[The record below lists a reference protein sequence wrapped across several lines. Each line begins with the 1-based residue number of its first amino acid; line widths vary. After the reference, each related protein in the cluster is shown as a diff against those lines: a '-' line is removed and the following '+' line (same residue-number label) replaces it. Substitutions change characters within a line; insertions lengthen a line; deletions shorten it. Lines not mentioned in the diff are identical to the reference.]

1 MALPDSCCD
10 FVMTRLM
17 TFLFLVPPSA
27 LAAESRHSLF
37 CFFGFFFSSVFTLQA
52 NMSTRTKS
60 PLVSLNDILRR
71 ASPAVPPRAGGKL
84 RFSRKSKNASVCCG
98 LKKLHSFEGLCEF
111 CWSWPPS
118 CRAQPSDAAYTMWI
132 CFSRARHPL
141 RTPHC

>member
-27 LAAESRHSLF
+27 LAAESRRSF
-37 CFFGFFFSSVFTLQA
+37 FFFSSLLSFYFADECEREHETISRLFKRYIVT
-52 NMSTRTKS
+52 SV
-60 PLVSLNDILRR
+60 PCCP
-71 ASPAVPPRAGGKL
+71 PAPEESL
-84 RFSRKSKNASVCCG
+84 RFSRKSKNTSVCCE
-98 LKKLHSFEGLCEF
+98 LKKLRSFEGLCEF